1 MKRVRTDFLWQCNH
15 KFKNKTKCSTP
26 YLTEEQLK
34 EAFVN
39 MFNSTV
45 ANRDELT
52 EGILDIISEISNT
65 DNIDAKLSILYKE
78 LEASAEQIRLW
89 VEENAHR
96 AMSQIKYEAE
106 YAKRTEVYKRVN
118 EKISE
123 LEKEKLIKK
132 NKYKEAKTALSILK
146 ENNTPIQEFDSGL
159 FFGLIEN
166 VVSKSNCILLF
177 NFKDGSK
184 VEYELQKGLKIRRV
198 KNIKRG

>member
-78 LEASAEQIRLW
+78 LEASAEQI
-89 VEENAHR
+89 
-96 AMSQIKYEAE
+96 
-106 YAKRTEVYKRVN
+106 
-118 EKISE
+118 
-123 LEKEKLIKK
+123 
-132 NKYKEAKTALSILK
+132 
-146 ENNTPIQEFDSGL
+146 
-159 FFGLIEN
+159 
-166 VVSKSNCILLF
+166 
-177 NFKDGSK
+177 
-184 VEYELQKGLKIRRV
+184 
-198 KNIKRG
+198 

>member
-1 MKRVRTDFLWQCNH
+1 MSGDGELMITILASFAQEESLSVSENIKWRIRNDF
-15 KFKNKTKCSTP
+15 
-26 YLTEEQLK
+26 K
-34 EAFVN
+34 E
-39 MFNSTV
+39 
-45 ANRDELT
+45 
-52 EGILDIISEISNT
+52 GKPNT
-65 DNIDAKLSILYKE
+65 FSLYGY
-78 LEASAEQIRLW
+78 RW

-132 NKYKEAKTALSILK
+132 NKYKEEKTALSILK

-166 VVSKSNCILLF
+166 VVIKLNCILLF
-177 NFKDGSK
+177 NFTDGSK
-184 VEYELQKGLKIRRV
+184 VEYELQKGLKIRGV

>member
-26 YLTEEQLK
+26 HLTEEQLK

-132 NKYKEAKTALSILK
+132 NKYKEAKT
-146 ENNTPIQEFDSGL
+146 
-159 FFGLIEN
+159 
-166 VVSKSNCILLF
+166 VS
-177 NFKDGSK
+177 
-184 VEYELQKGLKIRRV
+184 
-198 KNIKRG
+198 